1 MNVRDLKK
9 LEMENL
15 SNGGRAILD
24 AVGPSYEYR
33 NGQKTDKVNGLKVT
47 VVFPAN
53 RYAKHTITVAD
64 PVDRLT
70 AVLDTTPAGNEICV
84 RYIGCLPIYTPL
96 QSEGIAQIYGRNLKK
111 YPGISKNFF
120 RQDPAGPARGRL
132 GPFGSWRRV
141 FQKLLEN
148 CWRKP
153 LPTGNTGFEQIPC
166 SIIL

>member
-53 RYAKHTITVAD
+53 RYAKHTITVEFKS
-64 PVDRLT
+64 T
-70 AVLDTTPAGNEICV
+70 ISPAF
-84 RYIGCLPIYTPL
+84 
-96 QSEGIAQIYGRNLKK
+96 QIAMW
-111 YPGISKNFF
+111 S
-120 RQDPAGPARGRL
+120 
-132 GPFGSWRRV
+132 
-141 FQKLLEN
+141 
-148 CWRKP
+148 
-153 LPTGNTGFEQIPC
+153 
-166 SIIL
+166 

>member
-33 NGQKTDKVNGLKVT
+33 NGQKTDKVNGLKAT

-53 RYAKHTITVAD
+53 RYAKHTITVA
-64 PVDRLT
+64 

-84 RYIGCLPIYTPL
+84 TFQNVTVKIYRDHDGKEQL
-96 QSEGIAQIYGRNLKK
+96 SVKAESVKI
-111 YPGISKNFF
+111 
-120 RQDPAGPARGRL
+120 
-132 GPFGSWRRV
+132 
-141 FQKLLEN
+141 LEADV
-148 CWRKP
+148 
-153 LPTGNTGFEQIPC
+153 LEVE
-166 SIIL
+166 